1 MADQKDAVAEVSTPK
16 KIANF
21 FKESKVEL
29 HKVTWP
35 TKRGA
40 AGGYGGSP
48 CGRGNR
54 GGGHLGCGYGVLGG
68 DPLAVTVTHEG
79 GRGLAPL

>member
-16 KIANF
+16 KIANL

-35 TKRGA
+35 TKRELLVDTA
-40 AGGYGGSP
+40 V
-48 CGRGNR
+48 
-54 GGGHLGCGYGVLGG
+54 VLV
-68 DPLAVTVTHEG
+68 AVAIVAVAIWVADTVFSTAI
-79 GRGLAPL
+79 RLLLR

>member
-35 TKRGA
+35 TKRELLVDTAVVLVAVAIVAVAIWVADTVFSA
-40 AGGYGGSP
+40 AI
-48 CGRGNR
+48 RLLLR
-54 GGGHLGCGYGVLGG
+54 
-68 DPLAVTVTHEG
+68 
-79 GRGLAPL
+79 

>member
-35 TKRGA
+35 TKRELLVDTA
-40 AGGYGGSP
+40 VVL
-48 CGRGNR
+48 GRGNR

>member
-35 TKRGA
+35 TKRELLVDTA
-40 AGGYGGSP
+40 V
-48 CGRGNR
+48 
-54 GGGHLGCGYGVLGG
+54 VLV
-68 DPLAVTVTHEG
+68 AVAIVVADTVFSTAI
-79 GRGLAPL
+79 RLLLR

>member
-29 HKVTWP
+29 RKVTWP
-35 TKRGA
+35 TK
-40 AGGYGGSP
+40 
-48 CGRGNR
+48 
-54 GGGHLGCGYGVLGG
+54 HELVVDTVVVLI
-68 DPLAVTVTHEG
+68 AVAIVAVAIWIADTVFSTII
-79 GRGLAPL
+79 RLLLR

>member
-35 TKRGA
+35 TKRELLVDTA
-40 AGGYGGSP
+40 V
-48 CGRGNR
+48 
-54 GGGHLGCGYGVLGG
+54 VLVVVAIV
-68 DPLAVTVTHEG
+68 AVAIWVADTVFSTAI
-79 GRGLAPL
+79 RLLLR